1 MNTMERETMERLLK
15 AENTMTR
22 LIDIEITSYGTIFA
36 ELEII
41 CCITGF
47 RQHLLVKHL
56 SDGSYHV
63 ANLGLV

>member
-1 MNTMERETMERLLK
+1 MERQSMERLLE

-22 LIDIEITSYGTIFA
+22 LIDIEITSFGTIFA

-63 ANLGLV
+63 ANLGPV

>member
-1 MNTMERETMERLLK
+1 MERETMESLLE
-15 AENTMTR
+15 AENTMMR

-36 ELEII
+36 ELEIM

-47 RQHLLVKHL
+47 RQHLLVKRL

-63 ANLGLV
+63 ANLGPV